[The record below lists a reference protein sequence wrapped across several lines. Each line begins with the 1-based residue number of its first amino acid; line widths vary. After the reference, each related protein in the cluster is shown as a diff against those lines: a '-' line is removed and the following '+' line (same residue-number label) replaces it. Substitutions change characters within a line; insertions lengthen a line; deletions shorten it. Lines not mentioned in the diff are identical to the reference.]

1 MFLLIIALGRVQRH
15 RRHGADGLA
24 DLIVP
29 KSKGCVIKL
38 IAPAAER
45 LEGLAVKAYHAA
57 CRTVDGSHILAPTL
71 TDHGKLAAGNDH
83 ALAVND
89 ADSAIRVFL

>member
-45 LEGLAVKAYHAA
+45 LEGLAVKADHAA
-57 CRTVDGSHILAPTL
+57 GSAVHRRHILSPAL
-71 TDHGKLAAGNDH
+71 TDHGKLAARDH
-83 ALAVND
+83 NALTVND
-89 ADSAIRVFL
+89 ANGSVRVLL